1 MTRFTSSLYTTLF
14 MLFIINAAHE
24 KVFAADYSK
33 KALKADPCL
42 VIEEEIIPLLPPNL
56 EQSAMWKKTV
66 GVKGEDRPRALLSV
80 MDGGQIAIGESR
92 IYDEK
97 KGFAERQIEIVRTD
111 KTGKLVVNK
120 WVVLK
125 NLQSVA
131 DAVLLKDRIVVLAQ
145 IGTTPTKTE
154 LVLQFLNGIGE
165 PTAAVTLYDAGRHLI
180 PKSLVVAQ
188 GGDKMVVAATS
199 ISDTNAKDFN
209 TVLFWVDK
217 NGRQVLKRAYL
228 PGVQNKP
235 EYVGRLQNGNLAV
248 TGRITDNDG
257 RESGWVMKLAANGDI
272 MFQRP
277 YARGADSVVRS
288 AISYGRSDMIA
299 VGDTI
304 PNTGDK
310 AAWVMKLDGNGNIL
324 WQKYLTGKYVYTG
337 IDSLVAPDGRMNIL
351 VAGKPSIHGGRE
363 HARVITLS
371 NAGQVIG
378 DEAYLEGSNSIPFR
392 FVAQNGLRYLLG
404 TSQTSVSKATLEE
417 GAEYVTYDMWLL
429 GLPALPIY
437 QNPCGKGP
445 DRTLDDLP

>member
-1 MTRFTSSLYTTLF
+1 MIRFTSSLYTTLL
-14 MLFIINAAHE
+14 MLFIINTVSE
-24 KVFAADYSK
+24 KSYAEDYSK
-33 KALKADPCL
+33 KALKVDPCL
-42 VIEEEIIPLLPPNL
+42 VIEEEIIPLLPPDL
-56 EQSAMWKKTV
+56 EQSAMWKNTV

-80 MDGGQIAIGESR
+80 ADGGQIAIGESR

-97 KGFAERQIEIVRTD
+97 TGFGDRQIEMARTD

-165 PTAAVTLYDAGRHLI
+165 PTGSVTLQDAGRHLV

-188 GGDKMVVAATS
+188 GGNRMVVAATS

-217 NGRQVLKRAYL
+217 EGRPVLKRAYL

-235 EYVGRLQNGNLAV
+235 EYVGRLQNNNLAV

-257 RESGWVMKLAANGDI
+257 RESGWVMKLAENGDI
-272 MFQRP
+272 VFQRP

-288 AISYGRSDMIA
+288 AISYGQSDMIA

-304 PNTGDK
+304 PNAGDK

-337 IDSLVAPDGRMNIL
+337 IDSLVAPDGRINIL
-351 VAGKPSIHGGRE
+351 VAGKPSIYGGRE

-392 FVAQNGLRYLLG
+392 FMAQNGLRYLLG
-404 TSQTSVSKATLEE
+404 TSQTSVSKATSEE

-429 GLPALPIY
+429 GLPALPVY